1 MQILAYVL
9 LIAILVRVIF
19 SWISFDP
26 NNPLY
31 AIIHEITEPV
41 LAPIRQ
47 FMPRMGMMDLS
58 PLVASMLLM
67 FIAQA
72 ASRVLT

>member
-1 MQILAYVL
+1 M
-9 LIAILVRVIF
+9 

-26 NNPLY
+26 SNPFH

-47 FMPRMGMMDLS
+47 FMPRMGMIDLS